1 MAHPYH
7 HAVRSARLFGGKP
20 EDYLALHDWFDESK
34 AHLADFRHRALRHHS
49 EGIFLCASIFGATI
63 GNSDGK
69 HVPVRTIGEQHV
81 TDDLGWIPPVKDWL
95 QHIQPQPWMG
105 RTPFRPQTDAA
116 ATKTNAV
123 HLNNSMPAETRS
135 SILTS
140 AVELVRSAAAFVAR
154 RSLAP
159 SGHLSPQ
166 PIQQRSGVKR
176 T

>member
-1 MAHPYH
+1 MQTLYLARKWCGGFKNGASLPSRRPVRA
-7 HAVRSARLFGGKP
+7 AVRRP

-63 GNSDGK
+63 QNSDGK
-69 HVPVRTIGEQHV
+69 QVPVRTIGEQHV
-81 TDDLGWIPPVKDWL
+81 TDDLGWIPSVKDWL

-123 HLNNSMPAETRS
+123 HHLKNGAPP
-135 SILTS
+135 
-140 AVELVRSAAAFVAR
+140 ELD
-154 RSLAP
+154 
-159 SGHLSPQ
+159 HN
-166 PIQQRSGVKR
+166 